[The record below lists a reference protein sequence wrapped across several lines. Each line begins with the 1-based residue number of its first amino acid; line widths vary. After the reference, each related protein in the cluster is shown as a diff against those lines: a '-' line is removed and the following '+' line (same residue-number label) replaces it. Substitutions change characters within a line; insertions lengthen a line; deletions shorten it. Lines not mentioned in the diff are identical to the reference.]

1 MVRHMSEK
9 LRWILKPDFLDKEL
23 WAPYHINRDIDY
35 YDDLCKK
42 YRTMY
47 NNAKIAG
54 ADKGSLEII
63 KGYSDKLKK
72 AIRNYYMGKISTSHI
87 MIKNLIKE
95 VINNPLAVET
105 VYKSKAFPG
114 ISREIQFYRA
124 RTSDRVT
131 TFKAKEML
139 HIPFDLRGKTGNY
152 RFSIPGI
159 PSLYL
164 GNTTYSCWI
173 ELGCLPEYMFNVSPV
188 LLDGTQRI
196 LNLAVMTRKQWTLHD
211 CEKDYVHCW
220 LKLIILMIA
229 TSYVIDEPE
238 RIFKS
243 EYIVS
248 QSIMLGC
255 KELKLDGVA
264 YFSKRVHDEAFANA
278 AICVALFS
286 LYQKNQKYSSICKH
300 IKIDDSYNFS
310 MYKQLG
316 TEDRTPEYADY
327 RMQQT
332 GETASIGTYSKPFSY
347 TNTEFCSFDKFLFKS
362 WKNKEKIAF
371 GNALNNATNNGV
383 AIKGKREINL

>member
-42 YRTMY
+42 YRIMY

-211 CEKDYVHCW
+211 CDKDYVHCW

-255 KELKLDGVA
+255 KELGLDGVA
-264 YFSKRVHDEAFANA
+264 YYSKRVHDEAFANA

-286 LYQKNQKYSSICKH
+286 VYRKNQKYSSICKH

-316 TEDRTPEYADY
+316 IEDRTPEYADY

-332 GETASIGTYSKPFSY
+332 GEIANIGTYAKQFSY

-362 WKNKEKIAF
+362 WKNKEKISF
-371 GNALNNATNNGV
+371 GNALNCAINNGV
-383 AIKGKREINL
+383 AIKKKREINL